1 MKQWYVVNTKAREE
15 PKASFNLKRQG
26 FNAYLPQYKRT
37 RRHARRID
45 TVLAPL
51 FPKYLFVE
59 FDLDLERWSS
69 INSTAGVKKLIMFG
83 SLPAT
88 LPSELVEEIRTREDV
103 EGVVSL
109 NQYLKIKQGD
119 QVTINSGAF
128 SEHSGIF
135 ECQDDDKRI
144 IILLKLMGRDVR
156 VRLASSA
163 ISV

>member
-26 FNAYLPQYKRT
+26 FNSYLPQYKKT

-51 FPKYLFVE
+51 FPKYLFIE
-59 FDLDLERWSS
+59 FDLDLESWSS

-128 SEHSGIF
+128 SEHRGIF
-135 ECQDDDKRI
+135 ECQDDDKRS

>member
-26 FNAYLPQYKRT
+26 FNSYLPQYKKT

-51 FPKYLFVE
+51 FPKYLFIE

-109 NQYLKIKQGD
+109 SQYLKIKQGD

-128 SEHSGIF
+128 NEHRGIF
-135 ECQDDDKRI
+135 ECQDDDKRS

>member
-26 FNAYLPQYKRT
+26 FNSYLPQYKKT

-51 FPKYLFVE
+51 FPKYLFIE

-109 NQYLKIKQGD
+109 SQYLKIEQGD
-119 QVTINSGAF
+119 QVTVNSGAF
-128 SEHSGIF
+128 NEHRGIF

>member
-26 FNAYLPQYKRT
+26 FNSYLPQYKKT

-51 FPKYLFVE
+51 FPKYLFIE

-128 SEHSGIF
+128 REHSGIF

>member
-15 PKASFNLKRQG
+15 PKASFNLKRRG
-26 FNAYLPQYKRT
+26 FNAYLPQYKKT

-69 INSTAGVKKLIMFG
+69 INSTTGVKKLIMFG

-163 ISV
+163 LSV

>member
-26 FNAYLPQYKRT
+26 FNSYLPQYKKT

-51 FPKYLFVE
+51 FPKYLFIE

-109 NQYLKIKQGD
+109 SQYLKIKQGD
-119 QVTINSGAF
+119 QVTVNSGAF
-128 SEHSGIF
+128 NEHRGIF

>member
-1 MKQWYVVNTKAREE
+1 
-15 PKASFNLKRQG
+15 
-26 FNAYLPQYKRT
+26 
-37 RRHARRID
+37 
-45 TVLAPL
+45 
-51 FPKYLFVE
+51 
-59 FDLDLERWSS
+59 
-69 INSTAGVKKLIMFG
+69 MFG

>member
-26 FNAYLPQYKRT
+26 FNSYLPQYKKT

-51 FPKYLFVE
+51 FPKYLFIE
-59 FDLDLERWSS
+59 FDLDLESWSS

-109 NQYLKIKQGD
+109 SQYLKIKQGD
-119 QVTINSGAF
+119 QVTVNSGAF
-128 SEHSGIF
+128 NEHRGIF
-135 ECQDDDKRI
+135 ECQDDDKRS

>member
-26 FNAYLPQYKRT
+26 FNSYLPQYKKT

-51 FPKYLFVE
+51 FPKYLFIE

-128 SEHSGIF
+128 NEHRGIF
-135 ECQDDDKRI
+135 ECQDDDKRS